1 MKTLLKYL
9 GVLLVLAGVV
19 ILAVYYFGHTQPN
32 SMLSTALIVMVAGF
46 FSHTFPVKF
55 IE

>member
-32 SMLSTALIVMVAGF
+32 SMLFTALIVMVAGLF
-46 FSHTFPVKF
+46 AHIFLNKY